1 MRSKKQVLVS
11 KKREIKTYTELWH
24 TSYCLL
30 QKGIELPKGCSHQFG
45 ASLVFTAFA
54 LEAFLNHIGHN
65 LFKCWDELERRLG
78 PREKLNIIAERLQ
91 VDVNYGILP
100 WQIVKELFDFRN
112 EIAHG
117 KSKKI
122 SSPDKLITLD
132 NFSDTRFGE
141 FIRTKWEEDC
151 TRENAEKARTEVNK
165 IVLKI
170 YEKGDFENDYP
181 FTFGLQSGTAK
192 VIKE

>member
-1 MRSKKQVLVS
+1 MAYIGV
-11 KKREIKTYTELWH
+11 
-24 TSYCLL
+24 CLL
-30 QKGIELPKGCSHQFG
+30 QKGIELPKGCSHQFR

-65 LFKCWDELERRLG
+65 LFKCWDDLERRLG

-100 WQIVKELFDFRN
+100 WQIVKDLFDFRN

-117 KSKKI
+117 KSKKN

-132 NFSDTRFGE
+132 NFSDTLF
-141 FIRTKWEEDC
+141 
-151 TRENAEKARTEVNK
+151 EKSLEQNGRK
-165 IVLKI
+165 IALGKMQRKQELKL
-170 YEKGDFENDYP
+170 KKSF
-181 FTFGLQSGTAK
+181 
-192 VIKE
+192 